1 MLLDGPVLTI
11 TPFETKLAVEEPC
24 VLALRTHRT
33 MTSHD
38 TTPGTRTVRVG
49 HTLGPT

>member
-1 MLLDGPVLTI
+1 MA
-11 TPFETKLAVEEPC
+11 PFETKLAVEEPC
-24 VLALRTHRT
+24 ALALRPPALRTRRT